1 MLVTTHTHNELT
13 AQANI
18 ANLIATFIEQL
29 DVKPVS
35 RSVYS
40 RSLKQ
45 FFTWVEAKSYQLT
58 ALTRTQILQYKED
71 LLAGGKSGLTV
82 AAYINAVRQ
91 FYTWAEAEKL
101 YPNIAAQVKAPKR
114 KKEFRKHGLHPAQV
128 KELLGYAAQHY
139 TTRDRAIVEVLLRTG
154 LRTIEISRAN
164 VADLTYLEG
173 KRVLKVH
180 GKGRS
185 EKDNFVVLT
194 EKTYQP
200 VAEYLA
206 TRRITSANEP
216 LFISTSNNSAGNRLT
231 TRTISQI
238 AKDSLA
244 AIGINLPSFTA
255 HSFRHTAALAI
266 LRAGGTLED
275 VQFTLRHTNPAT
287 TQIYT
292 AALEQE
298 RRLAN
303 SGEALIDN
311 LY

>member
-1 MLVTTHTHNELT
+1 MLVTTHTNTELT

-45 FFTWVEAKSYQLT
+45 FFTWVEVKSYQLT
-58 ALTRTQILQYKED
+58 ALTRTQILQYKEE
-71 LLAGGKSGLTV
+71 LLAEGKSGLTV

-114 KKEFRKHGLHPAQV
+114 KKEFRKHGLHP
-128 KELLGYAAQHY
+128 HF

-164 VADLTYLEG
+164 VGDLTYLEG